1 VLSLSPFTDGYSDGL
16 WNRPSEAHRYDAG
29 RERAKYEDGYRVGD
43 EDRNAGALE
52 PAERLS

>member
-1 VLSLSPFTDGYSDGL
+1 MLSRSPFTDGYSDGL

-29 RERAKYEDGYRVGD
+29 RERAKYEDGYRVGY

-52 PAERLS
+52 PAERMS